1 MERGGI
7 VPGGHLANA
16 TSCRRR
22 GRILA
27 TVGSV
32 GERDRW
38 GSIPAE
44 GAEGSDTAATVG
56 YCVNAIRSKGADRGR
71 IGAGLAMA
79 RSPSGGG
86 WGGVLRRRNTIG
98 RSLRIVGGSSG
109 GGWPPRSGGSF
120 PGRLRRPP
128 DAEPDRTYDPTP
140 KNQIFWDFSVKKVP
154 AAPAARHPGWPDQGS
169 WSPPPSTPAGA
180 PGAPTPTPAARVP
193 HRWRTPSAATSR
205 CLCEPR
211 QGW

>member
-1 MERGGI
+1 MPRWVAESLATAGSARPATRHGNGGAWQMLDTSGGERRGATRWGI
-7 VPGGHLANA
+7 ASTQYHRGSGPGEDPRRPCHVE
-16 TSCRRR
+16 SSQRRR
-22 GRILA
+22 
-27 TVGSV
+27 V
-32 GERDRW
+32 
-38 GSIPAE
+38 
-44 GAEGSDTAATVG
+44 
-56 YCVNAIRSKGADRGR
+56 
-71 IGAGLAMA
+71 
-79 RSPSGGG
+79 
-86 WGGVLRRRNTIG
+86 GGVLRRRNTVG

-154 AAPAARHPGWPDQGS
+154 AAPVARHPGWPDQGS

-180 PGAPTPTPAARVP
+180 PSAPTPTPAARVP
-193 HRWRTPSAATSR
+193 HRSQTPSAATSR
-205 CLCEPR
+205 CLFEPR